1 MNLQREKRV
10 PDVTHQA
17 ECALPGK
24 KTWMLLFRNEG
35 LGLAQGWVL
44 VCQKGRRHGE
54 ESPREFVLLPLQLL
68 GNEKG

>member
-1 MNLQREKRV
+1 MNLQCEKRV

-44 VCQKGRRHGE
+44 VCQKGRRHWE
-54 ESPREFVLLPLQLL
+54 EIPRVWLAAFATVGQ
-68 GNEKG
+68 